1 MASILRGSWG
11 SVRVRG
17 YRWLRVRESDKRL
30 MSWLLRQVEGF
41 VLAVLL
47 ALMLSVPTVRAQ
59 TLGSDGSLNWGIT
72 KSGPST
78 STVKGTTLVIAAAAL
93 TIGFV
98 ATGGATAAIAATG
111 RAVSVAGSVVGP
123 IAANMLRQAASKGAL
138 AGSMLALAA
147 ALGSDAAYDAN
158 SNSFNSVSTVNKP
171 NGSTIDYTSTGWWG
185 YKDYGVCK
193 QASPCD
199 AGTAGQAA
207 LDGYFG
213 ANKWVLY
220 SITVNPS
227 DPTNK
232 TAVIA
237 GLRVSDGVVQTN
249 LTSISRATSY
259 TDPPAA
265 YVPSTDAQLSSAVQ
279 APAALAKV
287 WDAGG
292 CGAKISLYRDTV
304 DPTDPCAMIVNSPG
318 AVWTPVGLP
327 NGGYV
332 TFPPTTQTVTDSTG
346 KVAQTITTTP
356 TAQVKPNTDQA
367 TMAASP
373 VIVTP
378 GSVVKTVTN
387 NADGSQ
393 TTTTTTTTSPST
405 STDQPQD
412 GTAAFNAGTQDLYT
426 KKSRTWAQV
435 LGDFQTAVKAAPW
448 YQAATGFFNVSIS
461 GGACPH
467 WTVPASKWTPALDAG
482 VYVCSSSMMTL
493 YQAGGII
500 VMIVAAW
507 AAFRIAFL

>member
-47 ALMLSVPTVRAQ
+47 AVLLSVPTVRAQ
-59 TLGSDGSLNWGIT
+59 TLNSDGSLHWGIT
-72 KSGPST
+72 SSGPST
-78 STVKGTTLVIAAAAL
+78 SQVVGTSLVIAAVASGLVL
-93 TIGFV
+93 TLTPPG
-98 ATGGATAAIAATG
+98 AIAGAGAATVALTG
-111 RAVSVAGSVVGP
+111 RAFTLAGQYVGP
-123 IAANMLRQAASKGAL
+123 IAAGMLRQAAAKGPLTGA
-138 AGSMLALAA
+138 MLALAV
-147 ALGSDAAYDAN
+147 ALGSDAAYDPNGGGFLSPGAA
-158 SNSFNSVSTVNKP
+158 NKP
-171 NGSTIDYTSTGWWG
+171 NGSTVDWDSTGWMTVGGTSCTSYSCSAEVACRAAPSIAGGSYPILAYIRLNGVQQAYCYARRATDSPGSEGAWG
-185 YKDYGVCK
+185 LIQRQSNYV
-193 QASPCD
+193 
-199 AGTAGQAA
+199 
-207 LDGYFG
+207 
-213 ANKWVLY
+213 
-220 SITVNPS
+220 
-227 DPTNK
+227 DPTK
-232 TAVIA
+232 P
-237 GLRVSDGVVQTN
+237 S
-249 LTSISRATSY
+249 
-259 TDPPAA
+259 
-265 YVPSTDAQLSSAVQ
+265 VPSTDAQLSSAAQ

-292 CGAKISLYRDTV
+292 CPQKVTTFRDTLSA
-304 DPTDPCAMIVNSPG
+304 DDPCAKIIGSPAG
-318 AVWTPVGLP
+318 QWAPVSVP
-327 NGGYV
+327 NGGSISL
-332 TFPPTTQTVTDSTG
+332 PSTTQTVTDSTG

>member
-1 MASILRGSWG
+1 
-11 SVRVRG
+11 
-17 YRWLRVRESDKRL
+17 

-47 ALMLSVPTVRAQ
+47 AVLLSVPTVRAQ
-59 TLGSDGSLNWGIT
+59 TLNSDGSLHWGIT
-72 KSGPST
+72 SSGPST
-78 STVKGTTLVIAAAAL
+78 SQVVGTSLVIAAVASGLVL
-93 TIGFV
+93 TLTPPG
-98 ATGGATAAIAATG
+98 AIAGAGAATVALTG
-111 RAVSVAGSVVGP
+111 RAFTLAGQYVGP
-123 IAANMLRQAASKGAL
+123 IAAGMLRQAIAKGPLTGA
-138 AGSMLALAA
+138 MLALAV
-147 ALGSDAAYDAN
+147 ALGSDAAYDPGSNQFLSAQSDAGDPSGGTKYWSGSYNNNRCQAAGTNCGWQQALDAVWAN
-158 SNSFNSVSTVNKP
+158 YKANNGGAAATFVSWSTTSV
-171 NGSTIDYTSTGWWG
+171 NGSIAWVRLTWRQNGNAPVTQDFTLNS
-185 YKDYGVCK
+185 YGTRTV
-193 QASPCD
+193 
-199 AGTAGQAA
+199 GTA
-207 LDGYFG
+207 
-213 ANKWVLY
+213 
-220 SITVNPS
+220 
-227 DPTNK
+227 
-232 TAVIA
+232 
-237 GLRVSDGVVQTN
+237 
-249 LTSISRATSY
+249 
-259 TDPPAA
+259 
-265 YVPSTDAQLSSAVQ
+265 PSTDAQLGSAAS
-279 APAALAKV
+279 APSALAKV

-292 CGAKISLYRDTV
+292 CPQKVTTFRDTLSA
-304 DPTDPCAMIVNSPG
+304 DDPCAKIISDPRG
-318 AVWTPVGLP
+318 QWTPVTVP
-327 NGGYV
+327 NGGSISL
-332 TFPPTTQTVTDSTG
+332 PSTTQTVTDSTG

-482 VYVCSSSMMTL
+482 VYVCSSSMITL

>member
-1 MASILRGSWG
+1 
-11 SVRVRG
+11 
-17 YRWLRVRESDKRL
+17 

-47 ALMLSVPTVRAQ
+47 AVLLSVPTVRAQ
-59 TLGSDGSLNWGIT
+59 TLNSDGSLHWGIT
-72 KSGPST
+72 SSGPST
-78 STVKGTTLVIAAAAL
+78 SQVVGTSLVIAAVASGLVL
-93 TIGFV
+93 TLTPPG
-98 ATGGATAAIAATG
+98 AIAGAGAATVALTG
-111 RAVSVAGSVVGP
+111 RAFTLAGQYVGP
-123 IAANMLRQAASKGAL
+123 IAAGMLRQAAAKGPLTGA
-138 AGSMLALAA
+138 MLALAA
-147 ALGSDAAYDAN
+147 ALGSDAVYDAN
-158 SNSFNSVSTVNKP
+158 SNSFNSVNTVNKP
-171 NGSTIDYTSTGWWG
+171 NGSTIDYTFTGWWG
-185 YKDYGVCK
+185 YNDYGVCK

-227 DPTNK
+227 DPTKK

-237 GLRVSDGVVQTN
+237 GRRVSDGVVQTN

-259 TDPPAA
+259 TDPPAT
-265 YVPSTDAQLSSAVQ
+265 YVPSTDAQLSSAAQ

-292 CGAKISLYRDTV
+292 CPQRVTTFRDTLSA
-304 DPTDPCAMIVNSPG
+304 DDPCAKIIGSPAG
-318 AVWTPVGLP
+318 QWTPVSVP
-327 NGGYV
+327 NGGSISL
-332 TFPPTTQTVTDSTG
+332 PSTTQTVTDSTG